1 VWDEVISEV
10 DTNNDGQ
17 IDFEEFQLMMSKLA
31 NKRDTLKSHRE
42 NIAQAAQAERV

>member
-17 IDFEEFQLMMSKLA
+17 IDFEEFQLMMNKLA
-31 NKRDTLKSHRE
+31 NKRDTL
-42 NIAQAAQAERV
+42 